1 MRQINF
7 TDKLINWYNQNKRD
21 LPWRKTSDPYVVW
34 VSEIILQ
41 QTKIEQGLP
50 YFKKFIIKF
59 PNIKALAQAEVDDLM
74 RIWQGLGYY
83 SRALNMHKTAK
94 IVLDKYS
101 GIFPRSYEIL
111 IGLPGIGDYTAS
123 AISSIC
129 NGEYKIVVDGNVM
142 RFFSRLFKLDYQ
154 VNSLVLKRN
163 IKKIGSEL
171 IIKSK
176 PGDFN
181 QALMD
186 YGSLICTPKK
196 YQCLN
201 CIFLNDCLAFK
212 NDLIESLPR
221 KKKSIKIKNRYFN
234 YLVGI
239 SKSKKVKIL
248 KRLKK
253 DIWQNLYE
261 FPMIE
266 TNEIINHHQADKL
279 FAKISSFSKE
289 KLTKELIVK
298 HKLSHQNLIIK
309 FWIFKSDYEDKSFV
323 KLTSLESYAFPKPI
337 FNVISQIQ

>member
-1 MRQINF
+1 MTQINF
-7 TDKLINWYNQNKRD
+7 TDKLINWYNLNKRD

-50 YFKKFIIKF
+50 YFKKFINKF
-59 PNIKALAQAEVDDLM
+59 PNVNALAQAEVDDLM

-94 IVLDKYS
+94 IVLDNYF

-111 IGLPGIGDYTAS
+111 ISLPGIGDYTAS

-129 NGEYKIVVDGNVM
+129 NGEYRIVIDGNVM

-163 IKKIGSEL
+163 IKKIGNEL
-171 IIKSK
+171 IMNSK

-186 YGSLICTPKK
+186 YGSLICAPKK
-196 YQCLN
+196 YQCTN

-212 NDLIESLPR
+212 NNLIESLPK
-221 KKKSIKIKNRYFN
+221 KKKSIKIRTRYFN

-239 SKSKKVKIL
+239 SKNKKIKIS

-261 FPMIE
+261 FPIIE
-266 TNEIINHHQADKL
+266 TSEIINYNQTDKF
-279 FAKISSFSKE
+279 FAKIGSFSKE
-289 KLTKELIVK
+289 KLTNEITVK

-309 FWIFKSDYEDKSFV
+309 FWIFKSECEDKSFV
-323 KLTSLESYAFPKPI
+323 KLSSLGHYAFPKPI